1 MIKKE
6 NEKIIK
12 IITNLLSDI
21 GVVAQAKTEIVEDES
36 KPRNHDLKV
45 GELDTSLRVSP
56 LKTHSDE
63 RNVVVR
69 GENELVKIQ
78 MESEEAATLIGFHG
92 ETLQAIKLVL
102 SFLIHKELKR
112 WIKIDLNIGDYNQK
126 REEQLK
132 KLSLN
137 LAMKAKFSGEVQSI
151 PNLNSSERRLVHL
164 FLSEHPDVYSES
176 EGDGRNRCLMI
187 KPKPKK

>member
-12 IITNLLSDI
+12 IVNNLLSDV
-21 GVVAQAKTEIVEDES
+21 GVGAQVKTEIGEDES
-36 KPRNHDLKV
+36 Q
-45 GELDTSLRVSP
+45 
-56 LKTHSDE
+56 
-63 RNVVVR
+63 
-69 GENELVKIQ
+69 NELVKIQ
-78 MESEEAATLIGFHG
+78 MDSDEAATLIGFHG